1 MSVNILYAYLI
12 AVNLISC
19 SVCCYDKRQARISG
33 SRISEKN
40 LLIFCI
46 LGGSPAMYLTMK
58 TIKHKTRK
66 RKFMI
71 GIPVIIFFQ
80 LIFIFLLFYCN
91 KHI

>member
-1 MSVNILYAYLI
+1 MSISILFFYLI

-19 SVCCYDKRQARISG
+19 AVCCYDKRQSRISG
-33 SRISEKN
+33 RRISEKN
-40 LLIFCI
+40 LLVLSI

-58 TIKHKTRK
+58 TVRHKTRK

-80 LIFIFLLFYCN
+80 LIFISLFFYFN
-91 KHI
+91 KQF